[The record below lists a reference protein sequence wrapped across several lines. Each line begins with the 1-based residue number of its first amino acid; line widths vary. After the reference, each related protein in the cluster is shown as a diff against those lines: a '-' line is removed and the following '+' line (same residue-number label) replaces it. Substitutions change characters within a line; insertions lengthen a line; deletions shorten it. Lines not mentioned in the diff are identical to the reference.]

1 MEEAHTNREYTFYK
15 IPQIQENKTKTK
27 VFFICDNKDSNT
39 NFIENAL
46 YDFIKQDTESLELI
60 TMGFQDSMSHFSI
73 QDWRKVQS
81 RQLFEGYD
89 LFCSEKTNEYFAQQ
103 FSLYY
108 KEDNLKQIN
117 QHQASQFKYFVLN
130 SILEQILQK
139 AIQLSKSSNL
149 IVVLMMK
156 AIDCIGMRNV
166 RDNFYP
172 FKEEKSKILFIDTGD
187 LDIKKKQAFIS
198 DLFNQFS
205 SDPSQAFFYE
215 QIMPKNKPKTDES
228 FLQFLDLISQKIIQD
243 LKFTIKL
250 KAEKELQ
257 QFPWSKPTKLL
268 NSGSVAVSLEDQG
281 EWFLAKSDFQNHR
294 IERINNLDME
304 SLVNIFTTW
313 VNEIIQLTQ
322 IDAINPIDI
331 LSIQEYL
338 ENFVKYQMKEVF
350 NINEQEIR
358 ATQKLTV
365 KQRFLSKQRNQM
377 KFQIQLLIKS
387 LKDLSEENNLLD
399 QLSDEQLKER
409 QKIGTIVGKFHQRA
423 IQMQGLDIQSFLKM
437 KENFADKLKQLQ
449 KEINPDSDEVRSII
463 TLENFKDIILQEDI
477 FDALQLI
484 QNQYNLIS
492 SFPLVGLGVK
502 LKRTNGSMINPYLVK
517 VIEIARINQYVD
529 TISIQNTPDKKLI
542 LNAGYE
548 TDQDDY
554 SIQIKETIDAVVPL
568 FGPKDYDLK
577 PLLQSKFFH
586 VLTTFNVMN
595 NVDTIFY
602 EAYFALLANTLIYLL
617 NEEKSDFIA
626 DILDK
631 IYHSVCIVYSDSK
644 FFIEFCKMLV
654 TNPRL
659 SMVTYHEGHPTQCQ
673 GPSKALLVL
682 FYLVKKGELTD
693 RGLIKEILEAIMQEI
708 VARGIKNPE
717 KMSSYFEVIGF
728 DVEKLKN
735 FGRKTVNKYI
745 DRVLEF
751 PTVRQLM
758 MEVEST
764 SRIDEVFQ
772 VDKSVRLRLNK
783 KKFEY
788 LNFGK
793 YNFFVSLKNI
803 CEYFLSGEKFKG
815 EILWFWLYHIQKYNN
830 SYVRNSTPLMTDIKK
845 VYRTFKTQ
853 KINKI
858 MNVKF
863 EKIMQICQQKLFA
876 VYQEK
881 MAPLHINIKP
891 VSHNQLYVLLKQKEI
906 RLTFN
911 NVSNL
916 ARKYCLCPEC
926 PFYLQKL
933 PNLSEHI
940 KDANFCIP
948 AFCKTI
954 KIMKRA
960 DPTDVFEAI
969 KDGAFL
975 CKDDQKKYVLA
986 YNKLR
991 EYADN
996 NCFQIYEDKI
1006 MQTIQECQIIYR
1018 SL

>member
-1 MEEAHTNREYTFYK
+1 MEEARTNKEFQFYK
-15 IPQIQENKTKTK
+15 IPQIQENKTRTK
-27 VFFICDNKDSNT
+27 VFFVYDTKDSKT
-39 NFIENAL
+39 DKIENAL
-46 YDFIKQDTESLELI
+46 YDFIKQDTESFELI
-60 TMGFQDSMSHFSI
+60 TMGFQDAMSHFYI
-73 QDWRKVQS
+73 QDCRKVQC

-89 LFCSEKTNEYFAQQ
+89 LLCPEKTNEYFAQQ
-103 FSLYY
+103 FSLYCK
-108 KEDNLKQIN
+108 KENFKLIN
-117 QHQASQFKYFVLN
+117 QHQAAQFKYFVLN
-130 SILEQILQK
+130 SILEHILEK
-139 AIQLSKSSNL
+139 TIQLSQTQHL
-149 IVVLMMK
+149 IIVLMMK
-156 AIDCIGMRNV
+156 AIDCIGI
-166 RDNFYP
+166 RDLKNNFYP
-172 FKEEKSKILFIDTGD
+172 YKEEKSKILFIDSGD
-187 LDIKKKQAFIS
+187 LNFQKKQEFIS
-198 DLFNQFS
+198 DLFNKFP
-205 SDPSQAFFYE
+205 SDPSQAYFYE

-228 FLQFLDLISQKIIQD
+228 FLQFLELISQKLVQN
-243 LKFTIKL
+243 LKFTTKL

-257 QFPWSKPTKLL
+257 QFPWSKPSQLL
-268 NSGSVAVSLEDQG
+268 NSGSVAVSLEDKG
-281 EWFLAKSDFQNHR
+281 EWFFANSDFQKYR
-294 IERINNLDME
+294 IERINNPDME

-313 VNEIIQLTQ
+313 VNEIVQLTQ
-322 IDAINPIDI
+322 IDAADQNQI
-331 LSIQEYL
+331 LIIQEYL
-338 ENFVKYQMKEVF
+338 ENFQKYSIKDIINQ
-350 NINEQEIR
+350 NEQEIKS
-358 ATQKLTV
+358 TQRLTV

-387 LKDLSEENNLLD
+387 LKDLQGESNLLD

-423 IQMQGLDIQSFLKM
+423 IQIQGLDVQAFLKM
-437 KENFADKLKQLQ
+437 KENFAAQLKQIQ
-449 KEINPDSDEVRSII
+449 KDINPDSDEVRSII

-477 FDALQLI
+477 FDAIRLI

-502 LKRTNGSMINPYLVK
+502 LYRSSGSMINPYLVK
-517 VIEIARINQYVD
+517 VIDIARINQYVD

-554 SIQIKETIDAVVPL
+554 NTQIKETIDAVVPL
-568 FGPKDYDLK
+568 FGPNDYDLK

-626 DILDK
+626 DLLDK
-631 IYHSVCIVYSDSK
+631 IYHSVCIVYSDCK
-644 FFIEFCKMLV
+644 FFTEFCKVLV

-659 SMVTYHEGHPTQCQ
+659 SMATYHEGHPTQCQ
-673 GPSKALLVL
+673 GPSKALLIL
-682 FYLVKKGELTD
+682 FYLVKKGDLTD
-693 RGLIKEILEAIMQEI
+693 RILIKQILEAIMQEI
-708 VARGIKNPE
+708 VARGIKNPA
-717 KMSSYFEVIGF
+717 KMTSYFEVIGF

-735 FGRKTVNKYI
+735 FGRKTVNRYL

-751 PTVRQLM
+751 PTVRQMM

-772 VDKSVRLRLNK
+772 VDRSYKLRLNK

-803 CEYFLSGEKFKG
+803 CQYFLSGEKFSG
-815 EILWFWLYHIQKYNN
+815 ELLWLWLYHIQRFNN
-830 SYVRNSTPLMTDIKK
+830 SYVRNSTPLVTDIKK
-845 VYRTFKTQ
+845 IYRAFKAQ

-863 EKIMQICQQKLFA
+863 EKIMHICQQKLQA
-876 VYQEK
+876 VYKEK

-891 VSHNQLYVLLKQKEI
+891 VSHNQLHTLLGKKEI

-916 ARKYCLCPEC
+916 ARRYCLCPEC
-926 PFYLQKL
+926 PFYLQQL

-940 KDANFCIP
+940 QDSNFCIP

-954 KIMKRA
+954 KKMKRE
-960 DPTDVFEAI
+960 DPNDVLEAI

-975 CKDDQKKYVLA
+975 DRDNEKSYVLA

-991 EYADN
+991 EYIDN
-996 NCFQIYEDKI
+996 NYFLIFEDKI
-1006 MQTIQECQIIYR
+1006 MQTIEECQLIYR
-1018 SL
+1018 NL

>member
-1 MEEAHTNREYTFYK
+1 MEEAEKIKELQFYK

-27 VFFICDNKDSNT
+27 VFFVYDNEDTYTKL
-39 NFIENAL
+39 IENSL
-46 YDFIKQDTESLELI
+46 YDFIKQDTEFFELI
-60 TMGFQDSMSHFSI
+60 TMGFQDSMSQFSI
-73 QDWRKVQS
+73 QDWRKVQN
-81 RQLFEGYD
+81 RQLFEGYN
-89 LFCSEKTNEYFAQQ
+89 LQCSDKTKEYFAQQ
-103 FSLYY
+103 FSLYC
-108 KEDNLKQIN
+108 KKDKLQQIN
-117 QHQASQFKYFVLN
+117 QEKASQFKYFVLN
-130 SILEQILQK
+130 SILEKILEK
-139 AIQLSKSSNL
+139 TIQLSQTSNL

-156 AIDCIGMRNV
+156 SIECIGI
-166 RDNFYP
+166 RDLTKNFYP
-172 FKEEKSKILFIDTGD
+172 HKLEKSKILFIDTGD
-187 LDIKKKQAFIS
+187 LDFLKKQAFVS
-198 DLFNQFS
+198 DLFNKFP
-205 SDPSQAFFYE
+205 SDPSQAFIYE

-228 FLQFLDLISQKIIQD
+228 FLQFLELISQKIVQQ

-250 KAEKELQ
+250 NAEKELQ
-257 QFPWSKPTKLL
+257 QFPWSKPSKLL
-268 NSGSVAVSLEDQG
+268 NSGSVAVSHQYQG

-294 IERINNLDME
+294 IERLNNLDIE

-313 VNEIIQLTQ
+313 VNEIVQLTQ
-322 IDAINPIDI
+322 IDAVGQEE
-331 LSIQEYL
+331 IQEIQNYL
-338 ENFVKYQMKEVF
+338 ENFLKYQM
-350 NINEQEIR
+350 NEALNQNQEEI
-358 ATQKLTV
+358 TVGQKLTV
-365 KQRFLSKQRNQM
+365 KQRFLSKQRNQI
-377 KFQIQLLIKS
+377 KFQVQLLIKS
-387 LKDLSEENNLLD
+387 LKDLSGENNLLD

-423 IQMQGLDIQSFLKM
+423 IQMQGLDVQEFLKI
-437 KENFADKLKQLQ
+437 KENFAAKLRQVQ

-477 FDALQLI
+477 FDAIGLI

-502 LKRTNGSMINPYLVK
+502 LQRTNGSMINPYLVK
-517 VIEIARINQYVD
+517 VIDIARINQYVD

-554 SIQIKETIDAVVPL
+554 NTQIKETIDAVVPL

-586 VLTTFNVMN
+586 VLNTFNVMN
-595 NVDTIFY
+595 NVDTIFQ

-617 NEEKSDFIA
+617 NEEKSDFIT
-626 DILDK
+626 DLLDK
-631 IYHSVCIVYSDSK
+631 IYHSVCIVYSESK
-644 FFIEFCKMLV
+644 FFVEFCKMLV

-673 GPSKALLVL
+673 GPSKGLLVL

-693 RGLIKEILEAIMQEI
+693 RVLIKEILEAIMQEI
-708 VARGIKNPE
+708 VARGIKNPA
-717 KMSSYFEVIGF
+717 KMTSYFEVNGF
-728 DVEKLKN
+728 DVEKLKD

-751 PTVRQLM
+751 PTVRQMM

-764 SRIDEVFQ
+764 SRIDEVFS
-772 VDKSVRLRLNK
+772 VDKSYRLRLNK

-815 EILWFWLYHIQKYNN
+815 EILWFWLYHIQRHNN

-845 VYRTFKTQ
+845 VYRTFKAQ

-863 EKIMQICQQKLFA
+863 EKVMQICQQKLQA
-876 VYQEK
+876 VYKEK

-891 VSHNQLYVLLKQKEI
+891 VSHNQLFMLLRQKEVKI
-906 RLTFN
+906 TFN

-916 ARKYCLCPEC
+916 AKKFCLCPEC
-926 PFYLQKL
+926 PFYLKKL
-933 PNLSEHI
+933 NHLSEHI

-954 KIMKRA
+954 KIMKY
-960 DPTDVFEAI
+960 DNPNLVLHAI
-969 KDGAFL
+969 KVGDCL
-975 CKDDQKKYVLA
+975 DRDDEKKYVLA
-986 YNKLR
+986 YNKLS
-991 EYADN
+991 EYIDN
-996 NCFQIYEDKI
+996 DYFTFYEDKI
-1006 MQTIQECQIIYR
+1006 MKTIRQCQLIYR
-1018 SL
+1018 KL